1 MTQKKFN
8 DSLKKAKN
16 WDGKSRPSNK
26 AYDDNYDRIFGQK
39 EIEELDESLKQSI
52 RNKKE
57 RIFGTNPIAKAV
69 RTPKFK
75 SQVIKNK
82 KKDSYFD
89 SKSVKEMLDEMD

>member
-1 MTQKKFN
+1 MSKKN
-8 DSLKKAKN
+8 IKADN

-26 AYDDNYDRIFGQK
+26 AYDEGWQRIFGNPVAK
-39 EIEELDESLKQSI
+39 E
-52 RNKKE
+52 
-57 RIFGTNPIAKAV
+57 V